1 MAIETFT
8 WEPDDEAGGESTLRT
23 RKSQFGDGYA
33 QVTSDGLNGETDS
46 WSLSFGGLAEEI
58 GPPLAFIRRHR
69 GARSF
74 LWTNP
79 EGVLGMYRCET
90 FRQQRKPGGVVVLS
104 ATFERAYQP

>member
-23 RKSQFGDGYA
+23 RRSQFGDGYA
-33 QVTSDGLNGETDS
+33 QVSSDGLNGEVDS

-58 GPPLAFIRRHR
+58 GPPLAFIRHHR

-90 FRQQRKPGGVVVLS
+90 FRQQRKPGGVVLLS
-104 ATFERAYQP
+104 ATFERAFQP

>member
-8 WEPDDEAGGESTLRT
+8 WVPDDEATGESTLRT

-33 QVTSDGLNGETDS
+33 QVAQDGLNPETDS
-46 WSLSFGGLAEEI
+46 WDLTIGGLADEVQPAI
-58 GPPLAFIRRHR
+58 NFIRVHG

-79 EGVLGMYRCET
+79 EGVLGLYRCES
-90 FRQQRKPGGVVVLS
+90 FRQQRKPGGVTVLT
-104 ATFERAYQP
+104 ATFERAFHP

>member
-33 QVTSDGLNGETDS
+33 QVSSDGLNGETDS
-46 WSLSFGGLAEEI
+46 WSLSFGGLVEEV

>member
-33 QVTSDGLNGETDS
+33 QVSSDGLNGETDS
-46 WSLSFGGLAEEI
+46 WSLSFGGLAEEV

>member
-33 QVTSDGLNGETDS
+33 QVSTDGLNSETDS

>member
-33 QVTSDGLNGETDS
+33 QVSSDGLNGEVDS
-46 WSLSFGGLAEEI
+46 WSLSFGGLAEEV

>member
-33 QVTSDGLNGETDS
+33 QVSSDGLNGETDS

>member
-33 QVTSDGLNGETDS
+33 QVSSDGLNGETDS
-46 WSLSFGGLAEEI
+46 WSLSLGGLADEI
-58 GPPLAFIRRHR
+58 APPLAFIRRHR

>member
-8 WEPDDEAGGESTLRT
+8 WTPDDEASGDSTLRT

-33 QVTSDGLNGETDS
+33 QVSSDGLNGETDS
-46 WSLSFGGLAEEI
+46 WSLSFGGLADEI
-58 GPPLAFIRRHR
+58 APPLAFIRRHR
-69 GARSF
+69 GAKSF

-90 FRQQRKPGGVVVLS
+90 FRQQRKPGDVVVLS
-104 ATFERAYQP
+104 ATFDRAYQP

>member
-33 QVTSDGLNGETDS
+33 QVSSDGLNGETDS
-46 WSLSFGGLAEEI
+46 WSLSFGGLTEEI

-90 FRQQRKPGGVVVLS
+90 FRQQRKPSGVVVLS

>member
-33 QVTSDGLNGETDS
+33 QVSSDGLNGETDS
-46 WSLSFGGLAEEI
+46 WSLSFGGLAEEV

-104 ATFERAYQP
+104 ATFERAFQP

>member
-23 RKSQFGDGYA
+23 RKSKFGDGYA
-33 QVTSDGLNGETDS
+33 QVSSDGLNGETDS

>member
-33 QVTSDGLNGETDS
+33 QVSSDGLNGETDS
-46 WSLSFGGLAEEI
+46 WSLAFGGLAEEI
-58 GPPLAFIRRHR
+58 GPPLTFIRRHR

-90 FRQQRKPGGVVVLS
+90 FRQQRKPGGVVLLS
-104 ATFERAYQP
+104 ATFERAFQP

>member
-33 QVTSDGLNGETDS
+33 QVSSDGLNGETDS
-46 WSLSFGGLAEEI
+46 WSLSFGGLADEI
-58 GPPLAFIRRHR
+58 APPLAFIRRHR

-79 EGVLGMYRCET
+79 EGVLAMYRCET